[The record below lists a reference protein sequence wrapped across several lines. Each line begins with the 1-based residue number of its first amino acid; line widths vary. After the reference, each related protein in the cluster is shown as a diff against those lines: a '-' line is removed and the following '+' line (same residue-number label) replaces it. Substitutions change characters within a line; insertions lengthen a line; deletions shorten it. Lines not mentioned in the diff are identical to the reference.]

1 MYDAKHSVESRM
13 VTYEGLDIYTKRE
26 KVSGGPEYD
35 ALIKCM
41 WQIHNHVKRNSETQ
55 IIGGQFFFKI
65 DYADR
70 VTFLFATCIKTDRPV
85 RVLNGNK
92 SLGLGLLTI

>member
-41 WQIHNHVKRNSETQ
+41 WQIHNHVKRNSET
-55 IIGGQFFFKI
+55 
-65 DYADR
+65 
-70 VTFLFATCIKTDRPV
+70 
-85 RVLNGNK
+85 
-92 SLGLGLLTI
+92 